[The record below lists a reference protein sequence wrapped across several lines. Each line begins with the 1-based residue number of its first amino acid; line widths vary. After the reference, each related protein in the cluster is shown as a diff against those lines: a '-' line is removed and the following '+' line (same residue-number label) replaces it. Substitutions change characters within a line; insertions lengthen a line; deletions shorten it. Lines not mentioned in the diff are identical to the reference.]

1 VVATS
6 AVVDELQ
13 EQLLTWERE
22 LDSREGVIATWQ
34 DGLAASEHALGR
46 VCAKRDTACAQAEA
60 TRQDYLARLGAF
72 TSDSKH
78 SINFNQ
84 MLEECQILLFL

>member
-22 LDSREGVIATWQ
+22 LDSREGAIATWQ
-34 DGLAASEHALGR
+34 DGLAASKHALGR
-46 VCAKRDTACAQAEA
+46 VCAERDTTCA
-60 TRQDYLARLGAF
+60 
-72 TSDSKH
+72 
-78 SINFNQ
+78 
-84 MLEECQILLFL
+84 